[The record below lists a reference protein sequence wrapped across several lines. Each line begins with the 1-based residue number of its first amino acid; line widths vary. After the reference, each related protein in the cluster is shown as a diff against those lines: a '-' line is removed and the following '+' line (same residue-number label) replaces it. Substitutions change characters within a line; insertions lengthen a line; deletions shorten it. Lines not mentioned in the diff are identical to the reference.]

1 MSTSFHLHISSFFI
15 LVLAFSKQV
24 TTVTY
29 QKWLDYDETKTIDDK
44 INIPVQINGKLKQI
58 LLLNKNKIAA

>member
-1 MSTSFHLHISSFFI
+1 M
-15 LVLAFSKQV
+15 AFSKQA